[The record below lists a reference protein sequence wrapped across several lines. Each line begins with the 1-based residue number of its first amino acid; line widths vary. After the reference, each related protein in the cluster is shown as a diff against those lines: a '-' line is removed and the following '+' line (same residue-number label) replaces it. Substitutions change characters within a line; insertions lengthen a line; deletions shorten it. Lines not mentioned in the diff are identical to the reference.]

1 VCFNKT
7 VRLKGVNIHSE
18 VKPNCMK
25 LVAAVGSLSCNFK
38 EEHTTIRNHNSCI
51 PKENAKTFSS
61 QTKQGTRRRKNAPL
75 DVTERQR
82 MLIYEKLLKSVK
94 SLWLT
99 VMPSFYGNGHD
110 ILAAEEVLKVIE
122 DFTETA
128 D

>member
-1 VCFNKT
+1 MLTQRECKDLQLCYPKQNK
-7 VRLKGVNIHSE
+7 V
-18 VKPNCMK
+18 P
-25 LVAAVGSLSCNFK
+25 
-38 EEHTTIRNHNSCI
+38 EE
-51 PKENAKTFSS
+51 EE
-61 QTKQGTRRRKNAPL
+61 NAPL